1 MTIKRQ
7 RKHILLPFNLCE
19 CAVFVEDESRAHDTH
34 VLPLA
39 EVVIYTLLWSKILG
53 NHAPLTVCYE
63 KIQNRIHDVSER
75 MFSLSFLAD

>member
-1 MTIKRQ
+1 M
-7 RKHILLPFNLCE
+7 ILRVDLFYYLCE
-19 CAVFVEDESRAHDTH
+19 CAVFVEDEGGTHDTL

-39 EVVIYTLLWSKILG
+39 EVLIYTLLWSKILG
-53 NHAPLTVCYE
+53 NHAPLTVCSE